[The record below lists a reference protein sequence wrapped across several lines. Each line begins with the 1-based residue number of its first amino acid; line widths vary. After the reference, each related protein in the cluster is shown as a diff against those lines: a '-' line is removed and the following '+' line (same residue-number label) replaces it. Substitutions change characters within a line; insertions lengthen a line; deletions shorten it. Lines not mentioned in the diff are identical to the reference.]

1 MALIEVCVQ
10 LHVEAGFDVPEVR
23 LWVDLLP
30 EDGLSTEIELPLRR
44 RGERQ
49 WTGAF
54 SLREDGPRSFLYRVG
69 VVAHAG
75 ASWALAFRDRGTG
88 RELLAD
94 SDLLGGNKAW
104 FTGNCSLLNEGVRE
118 VAQSCAPHGHLHG
131 VPRSQKARGRPGS
144 LRLLRDR

>member
-10 LHVEAGFDVPEVR
+10 LCIESGSHPPEVR
-23 LWVDLLP
+23 LWVDPLP
-30 EDGLSTEIELPLRR
+30 DEGLNTEIELPLRQ

-54 SLREDGPRSFLYRVG
+54 SLREDGPRSFLYRLG

-75 ASWALAFRDRGTG
+75 ASWALSFRDRGAD
-88 RELLAD
+88 RELLTD

-104 FTGNCSLLNEGVRE
+104 FTGNCTLLSGEVRR
-118 VAQSCAPHGHLHG
+118 VAQSRARVVRANPGREKPG
-131 VPRSQKARGRPGS
+131 KASGL